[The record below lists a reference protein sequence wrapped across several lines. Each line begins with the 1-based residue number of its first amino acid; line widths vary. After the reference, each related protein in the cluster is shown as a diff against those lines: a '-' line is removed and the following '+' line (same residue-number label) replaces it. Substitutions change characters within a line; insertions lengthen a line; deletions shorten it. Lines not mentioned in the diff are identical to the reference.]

1 LLQDQAGRTG
11 TTGKVHGTAPRS
23 ALLRTS
29 SRRITGRIDQFTGGR
44 FILVFFHRLNAT
56 EPPNRLL
63 TLVYFLKTRDFAG
76 HRLLSISEI
85 FI

>member
-1 LLQDQAGRTG
+1 MTG
-11 TTGKVHGTAPRS
+11 GKVHADAPRS

-29 SRRITGRIDQFTGGR
+29 SRRITGLIDQFTGGH
-44 FILVFFHRLNAT
+44 FILAVFHRLNAI

-63 TLVYFLKTRDFAG
+63 TLVYFLKTRHFAG